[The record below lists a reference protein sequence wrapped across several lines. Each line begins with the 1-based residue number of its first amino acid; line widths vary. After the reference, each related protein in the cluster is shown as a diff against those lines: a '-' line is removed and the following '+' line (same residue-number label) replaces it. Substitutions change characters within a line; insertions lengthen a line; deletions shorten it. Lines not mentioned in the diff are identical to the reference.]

1 MNNVAGTVP
10 VPLTVLGGA
19 VTEMSPEDLPEG
31 ASPFNQDCD
40 YVPGGVFTRAGRQSV
55 YTFGGLFADDLAGFA
70 VSVPGPLAPNETP
83 WVSALNL
90 TMNIPG
96 TYTVAT
102 LNAAAGGGPGNTF
115 DKTVTAVGFSL
126 TPSVSGTPSRAG
138 ENAILIESNGINN
151 SAPTAPSPGAWTLLA
166 NPNGASHSSMYTRF
180 LSDSSTITPSQTV
193 AGIAD
198 TWASMLLFLGS
209 TTGTTIAL
217 VQQVGFV
224 SGAFGVGNFSTV
236 FGAPTTAGNGVLVV
250 LCSILTTQ
258 PLAPTVT
265 DTAGNVYTLLGQ
277 VSNGGGTSIA
287 ALWCPN
293 RPAGNPTMTFNLN
306 SGDVSGS
313 AVAYEISGVG
323 ALAATKATSQ
333 ILKASNFN
341 FNIPTTQSIIGAQ
354 VEIFGKQ
361 STLPADAIL
370 TAQLA
375 LVDGTLS
382 PKQLSGQLPLVD
394 GQLTLGAPTESW
406 ALPLT
411 PALFNN
417 PSTAVQIVATAA
429 NLQTFSIY
437 AIKLKVFT
445 SPTPGA
451 NFNYIKTYEQTSGQ
465 IDTLALDAN
474 GVLWDE
480 NVTATPGV
488 LNGIYTGILP
498 KTYGKS
504 VTFEN
509 VEYIALSNLTIG
521 TDIPRH
527 WDGTNLDR
535 VSQVGPGAPPS
546 VNATATI
553 FNIAAAP
560 NGITQNPAV
569 SPAHENG
576 TPGFRAMLWSTGP
589 GSTSTGNTITV
600 YYQTLPQFPSGS
612 AQDPNIVV
620 GQGIR
625 IQGAPLIG
633 GQNPNGNYIVTS
645 IGSGVPPNGNF
656 SNPSWYFTV
665 TAPTS
670 ANGFAF
676 TPNSGMTGTTYQVTI
691 ATLTTLSPLP
701 NTQVGSQIQLAGV
714 GVAAWNATWTVL
726 ATPNAGQLAITST
739 QLSANVATYTFTL
752 ISGVAPTVGQQV
764 TIVGCLNGPIVGGT
778 SIFNISNGII
788 ASTGANQFSIAITAA
803 NVNPAAENGNA
814 TVNGTKF
821 QFDPGIQ
828 FAGTGTNPIFGN
840 SGGGT
845 VVVGGAGLGAGI
857 RKAVLMFLTRNNLIT
872 PCSQPV
878 IFATNGV
885 STSLAFSNLAI
896 GPPDTIAR
904 IIALTGA
911 NGGNFFWIPQPVIIQ
926 SGGQNITYT
935 SSKISDN
942 TSTQAT
948 LTFTDAVLLA
958 GTPIDV
964 LGNNL
969 FNQIELGSCRG
980 FLTYANRLIAWG
992 ENNKIQNL
1000 INLSFE
1006 GGIGTTGGG
1015 LTTYPLGW
1023 TVDPTNGAGG
1033 NLRVS
1038 PVFGNSYYVQNL
1050 TGGVQAL
1057 YGMITQS
1064 AFQDPYQVPIVL
1076 QNTTYSVR
1084 ITARCPSG
1092 VSTGNLVVDLFS
1104 PLQGRIFGSFTIPL
1118 STMTSNFAI
1127 FTGTL
1132 LTSMLSTVPPDLQY
1146 RIYASNLPN
1155 NGDVEIDRSEP
1166 FPTLQ
1171 PILSTQFRA
1180 SYAGNQ
1186 EAFDL
1191 VTGAFGPNQNQQ
1203 PLNGGFT
1210 LFDSLYALKEKSLF
1224 STSDNGV
1231 TEPFQW
1237 NWREVSQKAGTI
1249 GINSYDVGEGWMLT
1263 ACRPGV
1269 YFFEGGE
1276 PIKVS
1281 QEIQSVWDLINWK
1294 AGASIWVRNDE
1305 QLKRF
1310 TIGVPIQTPNP
1321 FMPEFPVNA
1330 NPTSPN
1336 VILMCSYRELNTG
1349 AELAHTGPIRS
1360 TFSGRLMSPEPARK
1374 WSFWNIACPYADFIN
1389 RNDENWPEFFCTGY
1403 QNSKVFQLSSAELDD
1418 DGAAINSFYVT
1429 YGFVKPEMAD
1439 AKGLGLFSME
1449 LTYLTMLV
1457 TGSGTAQLQVYPDS
1471 VQNTLPFQLDPLPLT
1486 TFSFGDSEIGALIT
1500 ANRFFIRIGTNAVG
1514 SSWKLSKVVAALTKG
1529 AWSEIRGTAVGSG

>member
-10 VPLTVLGGA
+10 VPLSVFGGA

-40 YVPGGVFTRAGRQSV
+40 YVPGGVFSRAGRQSV
-55 YTFGGLFADDLAGFA
+55 YTFGGLFVDDLAGFA
-70 VSVPGPLAPNETP
+70 ASVPGPRAPNEAP
-83 WVSALNL
+83 WISPLNSTL
-90 TMNIPG
+90 NIPG
-96 TYTVAT
+96 TYASIT
-102 LNAAAGGGPGNTF
+102 LNAPVGGSAGGTLDSVVTNSGNSASA
-115 DKTVTAVGFSL
+115 TA
-126 TPSVSGTPSRAG
+126 SGTPTRAG
-138 ENAILIESNGINN
+138 EVAFLIEADTGK
-151 SAPTAPSPGAWTLLA
+151 TPGAPVPGGWTLLD
-166 NPNGASHSSMYTRF
+166 NPNGASDGTFYVKFLPSGSSVSETQTLGGGAGLWATMLAF
-180 LSDSSTITPSQTV
+180 FGSST
-193 AGIAD
+193 GIAP
-198 TWASMLLFLGS
+198 TMPQVRNSIISGGFGTGPFSNAFVSPITTGSGILVLIVTNS
-209 TTGTTIAL
+209 TTTPPTGTI
-217 VQQVGFV
+217 V
-224 SGAFGVGNFSTV
+224 SDNR
-236 FGAPTTAGNGVLVV
+236 
-250 LCSILTTQ
+250 
-258 PLAPTVT
+258 
-265 DTAGNVYTLLGQ
+265 GNVYTKIGQ
-277 VSNGGGTSIA
+277 VTSGNGGGIA
-287 ALWCPN
+287 AFWAPN
-293 RPAGNPTMTFNLN
+293 AAALATTVTVSMSAFFGAGEI
-306 SGDVSGS
+306 
-313 AVAYEISGVG
+313 VAYEIAGIG
-323 ALAATKATSQ
+323 ALAATPGASQ
-333 ILKASNFN
+333 ILRASNFG
-341 FNIPTTQSIIGAQ
+341 FNIPTTATILGAQ
-354 VEIFGKQ
+354 VEVSGHQ
-361 STLPADAIL
+361 TTQPVDAIL
-370 TAQLA
+370 TASL
-375 LVDGTLS
+375 
-382 PKQLSGQLPLVD
+382 LSGVQSPRQISFQLPLVD
-394 GQLTLGAPTESW
+394 GQVVAGSLSELWS
-406 ALPLT
+406 LPLS
-411 PALFNN
+411 PAALNN
-417 PSTAVQIVATAA
+417 PNFAVQLIASAA
-429 NLQTFSIY
+429 ALQTFSVY
-437 AIKLKVFT
+437 AVRLRVFT

-498 KTYGKS
+498 NTYGKS

-625 IQGAPLIG
+625 IQGAPFIG
-633 GQNPNGNYIVTS
+633 GQNPNGNFIVTS

-726 ATPNAGQLAITST
+726 ATPNAGQLSITST
-739 QLSANVATYTFTL
+739 QLSNNVATYTFTL

-788 ASTGANQFSIAITAA
+788 SATGANQFSIAITAA

-857 RKAVLMFLTRNNLIT
+857 RKAVLMFLMRNNLIT

-878 IFATNGV
+878 IFATTGV

-911 NGGNFFWIPQPVIIQ
+911 NGGNFFWIPQPVIVQ

-935 SSKISDN
+935 SSRISDN

-980 FLTYANRLIAWG
+980 FLTYANRLIACG

-1064 AFQDPYQVPIVL
+1064 AFQDPYQVPIVMR
-1076 QNTTYSVR
+1076 TEY
-1084 ITARCPSG
+1084 
-1092 VSTGNLVVDLFS
+1092 VVFCS
-1104 PLQGRIFGSFTIPL
+1104 
-1118 STMTSNFAI
+1118 
-1127 FTGTL
+1127 
-1132 LTSMLSTVPPDLQY
+1132 
-1146 RIYASNLPN
+1146 
-1155 NGDVEIDRSEP
+1155 
-1166 FPTLQ
+1166 
-1171 PILSTQFRA
+1171 
-1180 SYAGNQ
+1180 
-1186 EAFDL
+1186 
-1191 VTGAFGPNQNQQ
+1191 
-1203 PLNGGFT
+1203 
-1210 LFDSLYALKEKSLF
+1210 
-1224 STSDNGV
+1224 
-1231 TEPFQW
+1231 
-1237 NWREVSQKAGTI
+1237 TI
-1249 GINSYDVGEGWMLT
+1249 GT
-1263 ACRPGV
+1263 
-1269 YFFEGGE
+1269 
-1276 PIKVS
+1276 
-1281 QEIQSVWDLINWK
+1281 
-1294 AGASIWVRNDE
+1294 
-1305 QLKRF
+1305 
-1310 TIGVPIQTPNP
+1310 
-1321 FMPEFPVNA
+1321 
-1330 NPTSPN
+1330 
-1336 VILMCSYRELNTG
+1336 
-1349 AELAHTGPIRS
+1349 
-1360 TFSGRLMSPEPARK
+1360 
-1374 WSFWNIACPYADFIN
+1374 
-1389 RNDENWPEFFCTGY
+1389 
-1403 QNSKVFQLSSAELDD
+1403 
-1418 DGAAINSFYVT
+1418 
-1429 YGFVKPEMAD
+1429 
-1439 AKGLGLFSME
+1439 
-1449 LTYLTMLV
+1449 
-1457 TGSGTAQLQVYPDS
+1457 
-1471 VQNTLPFQLDPLPLT
+1471 
-1486 TFSFGDSEIGALIT
+1486 
-1500 ANRFFIRIGTNAVG
+1500 
-1514 SSWKLSKVVAALTKG
+1514 
-1529 AWSEIRGTAVGSG
+1529 